1 MALSFLNFN
10 MLGLKKIN
18 PRFFFFLIK
27 SESLGNHG
35 QKSHLS
41 SRHNYVTF
49 LYAQLSPAGSSLL
62 WEVANCGL
70 SQSSQEP
77 GPDLGKRVI
86 NNNWWL
92 VSGSPD
98 SIDPPP
104 AQINLMNLS
113 RFHIIKGEVKMKG
126 FCSTTFFFFF
136 KLGRSFLA
144 GCCSSSLPL

>member
-18 PRFFFFLIK
+18 PRFFFFFLPVK

-62 WEVANCGL
+62 
-70 SQSSQEP
+70 
-77 GPDLGKRVI
+77 
-86 NNNWWL
+86 
-92 VSGSPD
+92 
-98 SIDPPP
+98 
-104 AQINLMNLS
+104 
-113 RFHIIKGEVKMKG
+113 
-126 FCSTTFFFFF
+126 
-136 KLGRSFLA
+136 
-144 GCCSSSLPL
+144 